1 MVNKLDYSSLDKN
14 YYKLMLIKRVLF
26 VMILF
31 VAYLLYKFVSLQ
43 EWFTSK
49 VFFVGL
55 GILLIFAILYVWL
68 TKVFFTQKKYSINE
82 KNVTYRSGVLF
93 QSTVI
98 VPFSRIQ
105 HIEIDEGPF
114 ERYLGLTALSIYTAG
129 DSGKDLL
136 IKGLKIEKALE
147 IKEFITSYIKNE

>member
-1 MVNKLDYSSLDKN
+1 MVNELNYSPLDKN
-14 YYKLMLIKRVLF
+14 YYKLMLIKRGLF
-26 VMILF
+26 VTILF
-31 VAYLLYKFVSLQ
+31 IAYLFYRFVSVQ
-43 EWFTSK
+43 EWFTSTLFFIGLGVIILFSIFYIMLAK
-49 VFFVGL
+49 VFF
-55 GILLIFAILYVWL
+55 
-68 TKVFFTQKKYSINE
+68 KRKKYSINE
-82 KNVTYRSGVLF
+82 KNVTYKSGVLF

-136 IKGLKIEKALE
+136 IKGLKNEKAIE
-147 IKEFITSYIKNE
+147 IKEFITSYIKDE